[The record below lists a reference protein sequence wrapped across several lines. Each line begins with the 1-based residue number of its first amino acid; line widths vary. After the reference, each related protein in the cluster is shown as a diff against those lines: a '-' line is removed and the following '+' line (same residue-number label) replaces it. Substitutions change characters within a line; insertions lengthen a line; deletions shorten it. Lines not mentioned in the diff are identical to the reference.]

1 MTSWVKK
8 YNDIILTQE
17 SSSICDIWRC
27 FIPSRLAV
35 SLSSQCGLGVD
46 KFVSALECFG
56 QPDQEIKVM
65 PYYTSVIKT
74 TLDYGVHTDA
84 FTQKVK

>member
-1 MTSWVKK
+1 
-8 YNDIILTQE
+8 
-17 SSSICDIWRC
+17 
-27 FIPSRLAV
+27 
-35 SLSSQCGLGVD
+35 LSSQCGLGVD

-74 TLDYGVHTDA
+74 TLDYGEHTEA